1 MDVTLVTVK
10 IEDVSKVELYIDSNS
25 KSSYTIKVR
34 IVQIVINSFL
44 MSIINEIQTD
54 PIPSIIQIKVE
65 ISGSC

>member
-54 PIPSIIQIKVE
+54 PIPSIIQINVE
-65 ISGSC
+65 ESGNC